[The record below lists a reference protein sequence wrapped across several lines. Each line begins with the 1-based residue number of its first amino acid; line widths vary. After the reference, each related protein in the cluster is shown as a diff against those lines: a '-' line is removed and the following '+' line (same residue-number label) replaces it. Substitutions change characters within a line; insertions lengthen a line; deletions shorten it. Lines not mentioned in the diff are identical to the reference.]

1 MCGEAPM
8 TSGPAAP
15 GGDGKR
21 AVRCACGLAFACPWE
36 LIGHFLAVW
45 PPDADEPL
53 DHTRHADVTLL
64 AVKLAE
70 GPTEAWDFIA
80 LSLDPRRY
88 LRVAASIA
96 MRAATGELAEW
107 EELRYQAV
115 REAYQASTYVTKNA
129 LGELQDRGIAD
140 NLGGRVT
147 IAPRDWVQARDARH
161 RRARIF
167 ALITAHVMSLEAE
180 VSALKASAG
189 RAGPAGEEPASE

>member
-1 MCGEAPM
+1 M
-8 TSGPAAP
+8 TSRPATP
-15 GGDGKR
+15 GSGGKC
-21 AVRCACGLAFACPWE
+21 AVRCACGLAYAGPWE

-45 PPDADEPL
+45 PPDAGEPL
-53 DHTRHADVTLL
+53 DGTRHADATPL

-80 LSLDPRRY
+80 LSLDARKY

-107 EELRYQAV
+107 EELGYQAV
-115 REAYQASTYVTKNA
+115 REVYQASTYVTRNA

-161 RRARIF
+161 RNARIF
-167 ALITAHVMSLEAE
+167 GLITAHVKNLEAE
-180 VSALKASAG
+180 VSALKASSG
-189 RAGPAGEEPASE
+189 RAGPAGEEAASK